1 MIFNGRENGMTPIQQ
16 KEHVRE
22 IINVLYSRAGISTQF
37 HGEINEDV
45 AAVVGDLLTD
55 IATCS
60 AAFRWVPRPTGGK
73 ASIFWLATNVTR
85 STVSELKEK
94 QSISCM
100 RARILQYRTALEMAA
115 AGLGY

>member
-1 MIFNGRENGMTPIQQ
+1 MTPNQQ

-22 IINVLYSRAGISTQF
+22 LINVLYNRAGIKAEF
-37 HGEINEDV
+37 RGEINEDV

-55 IATCS
+55 IASCS

-85 STVSELKEK
+85 SILADLKEK